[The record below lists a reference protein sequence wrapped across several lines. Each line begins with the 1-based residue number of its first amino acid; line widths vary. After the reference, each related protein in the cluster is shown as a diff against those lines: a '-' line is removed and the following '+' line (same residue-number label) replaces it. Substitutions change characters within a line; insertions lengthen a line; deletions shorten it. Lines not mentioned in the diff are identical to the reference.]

1 MFCKTT
7 FPAKNRPEHV
17 IVYIRFL
24 PTELCA
30 SRLGWTDDELLV
42 YIGIIIGIIIG
53 ILAIIIYLYSTIII
67 VVSAHKTSDCRSP
80 ITIAFKLELQNRKFF
95 DE

>member
-42 YIGIIIGIIIG
+42 YIRIIIG

-67 VVSAHKTSDCRSP
+67 VVSTHKTSDCRSP